1 MKQTHVF
8 VFAVFL
14 FSFFANFSIAQ
25 NNNSKDL
32 AKQANKNNQV
42 GYFFKKA
49 HSISLSAYTYK
60 RDSTLR
66 YVQQAL
72 KSMYE
77 TQGNDSIYV
86 KNYFRAANY
95 AARVE
100 APMKDA
106 TIHNYKQT
114 IRYLDS
120 VLVIGDRVNYRR
132 EHYKVYSI
140 YAAIYQRFNN
150 YNKVIYYY
158 KKIIALCKEVNDQV
172 NLMVAYD
179 TLADI
184 YEKLEQENL
193 SKQMRQLSLIPVDS
207 TSKSAKRWKYIYH
220 FQLAENMIYM
230 SEKKAE
236 ETLVELESYFK
247 SIDKPSGIVHS
258 YIILGNLYLH
268 NKEYTKALEAYEKA
282 RNTYHLDFGK
292 RSFDLLFANLYAA
305 QGNYEKAKTYFDSF
319 IKNDD
324 PYVDPS
330 IKKIMTIDYYK
341 LGGTIYLQ
349 TKEYKSASDFL
360 LLYAE
365 QRSDLLKQKE
375 AGLLEEFAI
384 KFETEQKEKELAI
397 AALAIE
403 KGKKSQVL
411 IISIFAFVLL
421 TVAVLFLF
429 YQKRRKYKLS
439 LLEKEIEIN
448 NQRSVFFENVFHE
461 IRTPMTIIGG
471 YLNLIH
477 KNTLKPNLVAK
488 YSEIGLRN
496 CHEVTASSNDFLAL
510 IKSEKTLQKIHT
522 TKQPLINFIQQL
534 LSKYKDNMH
543 LKQISL
549 FHTTNIENDLVLELD
564 YDKIEKILNN
574 LMMNAIK
581 YSPEQTK
588 ITFTSL
594 IEDQQLIFKV
604 QDEGYGIPKEEQ
616 AYVFDRFYQASSNK
630 LISGVGIG
638 LSLVKNFTELLKGQI
653 NIESI
658 PGEGSLFVVTL
669 PFTAE
674 NISEFIK
681 DTPIPDV
688 ITVEASLEEKNND
701 HKGLSK
707 LLLVEDNF
715 EMTQY
720 LKELLSPLYEVDISL
735 TVDNALEKISDN
747 MYDVIVS
754 DLRMPK
760 VDGHEF
766 KEILNTTR
774 HKETPFIM
782 ITASTVPENKKKSF
796 ALGINDYL
804 IKPFQDIELI
814 TRIKVLLC
822 NKELQMQYI
831 KESVLEK
838 EENTSNANF
847 DSVVKQANDAIIN
860 NLSDETFS
868 VSKLAEACNYSTRQF
883 TRIIKK
889 STGLSPN
896 KLMLEV
902 RLLTAYE
909 MIVNRKEKRI
919 KRIMFDIGI
928 NSYGYFN
935 KVFSERFGLKPSEL
949 IDRS

>member
-1 MKQTHVF
+1 MKQAFIF
-8 VFAVFL
+8 VFAIFL
-14 FSFFANFSIAQ
+14 FPFFTNVSIAQ

-32 AKQANKNNQV
+32 SKQANTKKQID
-42 GYFFKKA
+42 YFFKKA
-49 HSISLSAYTYK
+49 KSISLSAQTYK
-60 RDSTLR
+60 RDSTLW
-66 YVQQAL
+66 YTEQAL
-72 KSMYE
+72 KSMYK
-77 TQGNDSIYV
+77 TQEHDSLYV
-86 KNYFRAANY
+86 KKYFNAANY

-100 APMKDA
+100 APMKNA
-106 TIHNYKQT
+106 TINDYKHT

-120 VLVIGDRVNYRR
+120 AIAIGDRVNYRR

-140 YAAIYQRFNN
+140 YAAIYQRFND
-150 YNKVIYYY
+150 YNKVIHYY
-158 KKIIALCKEVNDQV
+158 KKIITLCKEKNDQV

-247 SIDKPSGIVHS
+247 SIDQPSGIVHS

-268 NKEYTKALEAYEKA
+268 NKEFAKALELYEKA
-282 RNTYHLDFGK
+282 RSTYHLDFGK
-292 RSFDLLFANLYAA
+292 RSFDLLFANLYAT

-319 IKNDD
+319 TKNND
-324 PYVDPS
+324 PYIDPS
-330 IKKIMTIDYYK
+330 IKKIFTIDYYK
-341 LGGTIYLQ
+341 LGGNIYMQ
-349 TKEYKSASDFL
+349 TKEYKSASDYLF
-360 LLYAE
+360 LYAE
-365 QRSDLLKQKE
+365 QRSNLLKQKE
-375 AGLLEEFAI
+375 AGLLEEFAV

-403 KGKKSQVL
+403 KGKKNQVL

-421 TVAVLFLF
+421 TVTVLFLF

-448 NQRSVFFENVFHE
+448 NQRTVFFENVFHE

-471 YLNLIH
+471 YLNLIN

-510 IKSEKTLQKIHT
+510 IKSEKAQQQIYTNQ
-522 TKQPLINFIQQL
+522 QVLIDFIKQL
-534 LSKYKDNMH
+534 LSKYKENMY

-549 FHTTNIENDLVLELD
+549 VHTTNIKNDITLKLD

-581 YSPEQTK
+581 YSPGNTK
-588 ITFTSL
+588 ITFTSI
-594 IEDQQLIFKV
+594 IEKQHLIFKV
-604 QDEGYGIPKEEQ
+604 QDEGYGIPEEEQ
-616 AYVFDRFYQASSNK
+616 AYIFDRFYQASSNK

-638 LSLVKNFTELLKGQI
+638 LSLVKNFTELLGGQI
-653 NIESI
+653 DIKSNS
-658 PGEGSLFVVTL
+658 GEGSLFVITL
-669 PFTAE
+669 PIEEE
-674 NISEFIK
+674 NISDFVKE
-681 DTPIPDV
+681 TS
-688 ITVEASLEEKNND
+688 ASDIISIEGSIEEQRKNTN
-701 HKGLSK
+701 LPN

-715 EMTQY
+715 EMTLY
-720 LKELLSPLYEVDISL
+720 LEELLKPFYNVDVSL
-735 TVDNALEKISDN
+735 SVDNALEKIQMS

-766 KEILNTTR
+766 KEILNSTT
-774 HKETPFIM
+774 HKDTPFIM
-782 ITASTVPENKKKSF
+782 ITASTLSENKKKGL
-796 ALGINDYL
+796 AMGINDYL

-814 TRIKVLLC
+814 TRIKVLLS

-838 EENTSNANF
+838 EESTANTNV
-847 DSVVKQANDAIIN
+847 DTVVKLANDAITK

-868 VSKLAEACNYSTRQF
+868 VSKLAEKCNYSTRQF

-896 KLMLEV
+896 KLILEV

-949 IDRS
+949 IDRE